1 MTSETCRLKHE
12 GEEDVAQHE
21 CDVERFLRGEITSLE
36 MKSRRV
42 PRGIYEQRRDGTYM
56 VRVRVPGGELGAE
69 KARVLA
75 GVASRYGGGTLHVT
89 TRQDLQLHDVNMA
102 DTPAV
107 LRELL
112 DGGLSS
118 RGGGGNTVRNITA
131 CPYAGM
137 CPAERFDVRPAVQAV
152 TEYLM
157 GQPGSYTLPRKYKIA
172 FSGCGADCALAE
184 VHDLGLVASVRD
196 GVTGFRVYAGGG
208 MGAQSRVG
216 DLMEEW
222 ISVKEVLRVA
232 EAIRRLFDRMG
243 DRSNR
248 QRARLRFAVER
259 VGADAFR
266 TLFRQE
272 MKVVAGEAVPD
283 FDGEER
289 PGAEPAEAPW
299 DYRALAE
306 ESEGLQ
312 VVRQRQSGRVAVLV
326 GLPLGQVHWRALDAL
341 AGLAEVYSENRTLR
355 LAQDQKL
362 LIPFVKE
369 TDLAAV
375 KRELVKIFDAG
386 LEQRVA
392 TMPVSACTGAA
403 TCRLGI
409 CLSHGAAYA
418 CCEAMVRAGFKAD
431 TLRFLDVR
439 MNGCPNA
446 CGQHPVGTIG
456 LMGSLQRV
464 GERMVPTYRVSLGAR
479 RGLGR
484 VRFGKTLGTVPAKAL
499 PAFLVKVVRD
509 FEHERV
515 AGELFADYYERRGVD
530 HFLFLLEPF
539 AVVPPYAAAPDFYR
553 DWGRDEEFSLAG
565 RGESEEPKG

>member
-1 MTSETCRLKHE
+1 MTSETCRGKHE
-12 GEEDVAQHE
+12 VEEDIVQQAR
-21 CDVERFLRGEITSLE
+21 DVEQFLQGGLTSEE

-56 VRVRVPGGELGAE
+56 VRVRVPSGELTVA
-69 KARVLA
+69 KARVA
-75 GVASRYGGGTLHVT
+75 AAVASRYGGGILHVT
-89 TRQDLQLHDVNMA
+89 TRQDLQLHDVNIEE
-102 DTPAV
+102 TPAV
-107 LRELL
+107 LRELWS
-112 DGGLSS
+112 GGLASS
-118 RGGGGNTVRNITA
+118 GGGGNTVRNVTA

-152 TEYLM
+152 TDYLL
-157 GQPGSYTLPRKYKIA
+157 GLPGSYTLPRKYKIA

-259 VGADAFR
+259 VGAERFR
-266 TLFRQE
+266 ALLTDEL
-272 MKVVAGEAVPD
+272 KVVAGEGVPD
-283 FDGEER
+283 FDGGER
-289 PGAEPAEAPW
+289 PVADPAEAPW

-306 ESEGLQ
+306 ERAGLQ
-312 VVRQRQSGRVAVLV
+312 VVRQRQSGMVAVLV
-326 GLPLGQVHWRALDAL
+326 GLPLGQIHWRALDAL
-341 AGLAEVYSENRTLR
+341 AGVAEAHSENRTLR
-355 LAQDQKL
+355 LTQDQKL
-362 LIPFVKE
+362 LIPFVRE
-369 TDLAAV
+369 ADLAAV
-375 KRELVKIFDAG
+375 QCELSRIFNEG

-409 CLSHGAAYA
+409 CLSHGAAHA
-418 CCEAMVRAGFKAD
+418 CGEAMVLAGFKAD

-464 GERMVPTYRVSLGAR
+464 GERMVPMYRVSLGAR

-499 PAFLVKVVRD
+499 PSFLVELVRD
-509 FEHERV
+509 FERKRI
-515 AGELFADYYERRGVD
+515 AGELFADYYERLGVD
-530 HFLFLLEPF
+530 HFRALLERY
-539 AVVPPYAAAPDFYR
+539 ATVPSYEAAPEFYR
-553 DWGRDEEFSLAG
+553 DWGKEEAFSLAG